1 MCQHVPRGVWLDPRY
16 YGNLPAPWFSAELL
30 LSIGLPALGIFSGR
44 DWNGHPFVDW
54 YHERLWSWGDSLLV
68 YYGKNGILDAYAKV
82 KRRLLALPTSR
93 DAPHKLAAS
102 YRLTSL
108 APETTLHTRD
118 FLLCHISVVNTGGA
132 VWLDR
137 AQWEKGE
144 VRLRWRWFA
153 EGQEGHLIEGGCL
166 PGYPVLPVR
175 AMSSS

>member
-1 MCQHVPRGVWLDPRY
+1 MPHSRVPRGQGLLQIRAMNFQVLVPRD
-16 YGNLPAPWFSAELL
+16 S
-30 LSIGLPALGIFSGR
+30 SIGLHALGVFSGG

-54 YHERLWSWGDSLLV
+54 HYERLWSWSDNPLV
-68 YYGKNGILDAYAKV
+68 YYSNIGILDAYAKV

-108 APETTLHTRD
+108 APEITLHTRD
-118 FLLCHISVVNTGGA
+118 FLLCHISVVNTGGE

-144 VRLRWRWFA
+144 VRLRSRYRSIT
-153 EGQEGHLIEGGCL
+153 HT
-166 PGYPVLPVR
+166 R
-175 AMSSS
+175 AGDVPILSILGRVSAHPQRSETE

>member
-16 YGNLPAPWFSAELL
+16 YGNLPAPRFNAELF
-30 LSIGLPALGIFSGR
+30 LSIGLHALGVFSDR

-54 YHERLWSWGDSLLV
+54 HHERLWSWGDSLLV

-144 VRLRWRWFA
+144 VRLRWRWFE